1 VRRARSGAPASLKKD
16 LERPDNCGVGRGFG
30 LVVVLCSLAIVAILM
45 AINLGQTGPTSKTA
59 KSAEAEGIAAVGAAN
74 FTQAGTELEA
84 YRAEHETYAGAV
96 LPPAFGVTLVRADAT
111 TYCLQ
116 AGVAGS
122 VQHFVGP
129 AGPASAGP
137 C

>member
-1 VRRARSGAPASLKKD
+1 M
-16 LERPDNCGVGRGFG
+16 
-30 LVVVLCSLAIVAILM
+30 VVLCSLVIVAVLM
-45 AINLGQTGPTSKTA
+45 AMSLGQNGPTSKTA
-59 KSAEAEGIAAVGAAN
+59 KRAESEGVAAVTVAN

-96 LPPAFGVTLVRADAT
+96 LPPAFGVTLMRADAT

-116 AGVAGS
+116 AGVGGS